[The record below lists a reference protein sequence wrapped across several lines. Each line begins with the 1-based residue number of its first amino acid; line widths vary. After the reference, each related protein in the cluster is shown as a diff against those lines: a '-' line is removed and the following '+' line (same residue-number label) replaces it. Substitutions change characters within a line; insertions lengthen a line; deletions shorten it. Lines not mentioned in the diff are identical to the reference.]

1 MQGFSMDQNANEE
14 KRWTIN
20 DLERLPD
27 NAWLSYEIIDGEL
40 FISKS
45 PHLRHQRACGKI
57 LRPLDDWSEPNGIG
71 EAFLNPEIIFSDAD
85 MVIPDVIWISND
97 RLAEVLDDSGHL
109 TGAPELVVEV
119 LSPGRENERRDK
131 EAKLMLYSKKGVQ
144 EYWIAQ
150 WELQQVE
157 VYRRGAEGL
166 ELIET
171 LKDDDELSSPLM
183 PGFNCAVT
191 LFFN

>member
-1 MQGFSMDQNANEE
+1 MDQKANEE
-14 KRWTIN
+14 KRWTVR

-40 FISKS
+40 FMAKS
-45 PHLRHQRACGKI
+45 PHLSHQRACGKI
-57 LRPLDDWSEPNGIG
+57 LRPLDDWSGPNGIG

-109 TGAPELVVEV
+109 TGAPELVIEV
-119 LSPGRENERRDK
+119 LSPGRDNERRDK
-131 EAKLMLYSKKGVQ
+131 EAKLLLYNKQGVQ

-150 WELQQVE
+150 WELQQVD
-157 VYRRGAEGL
+157 VYRRVGQDLA
-166 ELIET
+166 LIET

-183 PGFNCAVT
+183 PGFSCAVT
-191 LFFN
+191 HFFN

>member
-1 MQGFSMDQNANEE
+1 MDPKANEE

-40 FISKS
+40 FITKS

-109 TGAPELVVEV
+109 TGAPELVIEV
-119 LSPGRENERRDK
+119 LSPGRDNERRDK
-131 EAKLMLYSKKGVQ
+131 EAKLMLYNKQGVQ

-157 VYRRGAEGL
+157 VYRRVGQDL

-183 PGFNCAVT
+183 PGFSCAVT
-191 LFFN
+191 HFFN

>member
-14 KRWTIN
+14 KRWTVS
-20 DLERLPD
+20 DLARLPD
-27 NAWLSYEIIDGEL
+27 NAWLSYEIIGGEL
-40 FISKS
+40 FMTRS

-57 LRPLDDWSEPNGIG
+57 LRPLDEWSGPNGIG
-71 EAFLNPEIIFSDAD
+71 EAFLNPEIIFSEAD

-119 LSPGRENERRDK
+119 LSPGRDNERRDK
-131 EAKLMLYSKKGVQ
+131 EAKLMLYNKQGVQ
-144 EYWIAQ
+144 EYWIAK
-150 WELQQVE
+150 WEVQEVE

-166 ELIET
+166 ELVET

-183 PGFNCAVT
+183 PDFNCAVT

>member
-157 VYRRGAEGL
+157 VYRRGVEGL